1 VSKSFRIVSTAEL
14 EKAHNTI
21 KMRPFSYAL
30 DSKNYDP
37 NVVAPRNYERRNLIQ
52 SGLIPDKYIKRS
64 ATGVLADETDSFKDP
79 YPRSYK
85 ARLANAYE
93 FDNVIKPALHTLVN
107 YTLKGDFRLEL
118 IPTTRAVKDTPEEIQ
133 AALDEVITQDEQKQ
147 ILEFCGQVD
156 NMVKLKRKL
165 RPAIIQKYVF
175 GRSALFKEYASPAI
189 EEKAELVEM
198 GFRRG
203 VPIYLK
209 PLNSYWLGQ
218 VHVNVRSW
226 EPVAVEYDDVEWIR
240 DDTKAGE
247 AQPPI
252 PMEDL
257 IYFTN
262 DDSCVAPNSLN
273 YGLSQLQNIL
283 TLSGAN
289 RRLNEKVLPELNTSA
304 YAGSG
309 LFKFQGMSA
318 RDIKN
323 FVDTVLP
330 ASIKA
335 TNQAVDFQQV
345 KLDYDMMGLL
355 EERDRNDKHIAMATR
370 IPSPFINFE
379 DITNRATT
387 EQVAIV
393 WQQTVLEPAREEIRD
408 TLWEQHYKPLIEFY
422 FPEAEFLYLRIKIQT
437 VFESL
442 DFNSISDKAQPLIS
456 LYKTGLMTQREVREE
471 LARPPFPPD
480 QEQLQT
486 NLQKFMNENPSQF
499 IQTEDVQNAQN
510 IAQQRQEELQKAGIP
525 ITAKSRLKAK
535 TLLESRKTN
544 AFGRQSKL

>member
-1 VSKSFRIVSTAEL
+1 MSTEPQIPVN
-14 EKAHNTI
+14 KF
-21 KMRPFSYAL
+21 RPFSCAL
-30 DSKNYDP
+30 DSKLYDP
-37 NVVAPRNYERRNLIQ
+37 NIVAPRNYERRNLVQ
-52 SGLIPDKYIKRS
+52 SGLIPDRYVKRN
-64 ATGVLADETDSFKDP
+64 TVGTLVDETDSFKDP

-93 FDNVIKPALHTLVN
+93 FDGVIKSALHTLVN
-107 YTLKGDFRLEL
+107 YVLKGDFRLEL
-118 IPTTRAVKDTPEEIQ
+118 IPTTRVAKDTPEEVQ
-133 AALDEVITQDEQKQ
+133 QALDEVLSTDEQKET
-147 ILEFCGQVD
+147 LDFCGQVD

-165 RPAIIQKYVF
+165 RPALIQKYVF
-175 GRSALFKEYASPAI
+175 GRSALFKEYASSAI
-189 EEKAELVEM
+189 EEKAELVEL
-198 GFRRG
+198 GFRQG
-203 VPIYLK
+203 VPIFLK

-218 VHVNVRSW
+218 VHVDLKSW
-226 EPVAVEYDDVEWIR
+226 EPKAVEYDDVEWIR
-240 DDTKAGE
+240 DDTQAGE
-247 AQPPI
+247 AQPPLKI
-252 PMEDL
+252 EDL

-318 RDIKN
+318 KDIKN

-345 KLDYDMMGLL
+345 KLDYDMNGLL
-355 EERDRNDKHIAMATR
+355 EERDRNDKHIAMAVR

-393 WQQTVLEPAREEIRD
+393 WQQTVLEPARAEVRD
-408 TLWEQHYKPLIEFY
+408 VLWEQWYKPLIEFY
-422 FPEAEFLYLRIKIQT
+422 WPESEFLYLKIKIQT

-442 DFNSISDKAQPLIS
+442 DFNSLPDKAQPLIS
-456 LYKTGLMTQREVREE
+456 LYKSGLLTQREVREE

-510 IAQQRQEELQKAGIP
+510 VAQQRQEELERAGVP
-525 ITAKSRLKAK
+525 LSTKSRLKAK
-535 TLLESRKTN
+535 TLLNQRRPN
-544 AFGRQSKL
+544 AFGKQTRL